1 LLALLEIRLW
11 DCLSFLIAFQTI
23 GNIGKYI
30 SPLWGH
36 LGIWY
41 RRWHKVPH
49 EMQGSVHNSYNIK
62 YKPNSSTHRTD
73 KPAAAVKH
81 ENHHRGC
88 WLNSN
93 GKNSI
98 PSFIYTQPYNSLMGP
113 WQCLCSI
120 YKTSK
125 EHSNTVNNMYLEAAQ
140 QSEQKL
146 NGHNPAS
153 QGWGFPGWAPQNA
166 CLHASNASST
176 FQHNDAHMSL
186 LVCQVSCVEKTPH
199 SDRNISQP
207 VSYTSSSCNTIQRTS
222 VNQAMLTKAL
232 LSHSAQNQA

>member
-1 LLALLEIRLW
+1 MRI
-11 DCLSFLIAFQTI
+11 T
-23 GNIGKYI
+23 
-30 SPLWGH
+30 
-36 LGIWY
+36 
-41 RRWHKVPH
+41 
-49 EMQGSVHNSYNIK
+49 
-62 YKPNSSTHRTD
+62 
-73 KPAAAVKH
+73 
-81 ENHHRGC
+81 RGC

-207 VSYTSSSCNTIQRTS
+207 VSYTSSSCNTVQRTR
-222 VNQAMLTKAL
+222 VNQAMLTKACFQIRHKIKSNSQSL
-232 LSHSAQNQA
+232 PYWNWERKPQTLPITCEVQKDHHPRWVSTQLPPSNIYLGSTGDQGMKTSLQTE

>member
-1 LLALLEIRLW
+1 MRCKAVCI
-11 DCLSFLIAFQTI
+11 T
-23 GNIGKYI
+23 
-30 SPLWGH
+30 
-36 LGIWY
+36 
-41 RRWHKVPH
+41 V
-49 EMQGSVHNSYNIK
+49 NIK
-62 YKPNSSTHRTD
+62 NKTNSSTHRTD
-73 KPAAAVKH
+73 KPAPAQCMRITTEDADWTPMVRIPY
-81 ENHHRGC
+81 HR
-88 WLNSN
+88 
-93 GKNSI
+93 
-98 PSFIYTQPYNSLMGP
+98 SFVLSLTTASWGHANV
-113 WQCLCSI
+113 LCSI

-125 EHSNTVNNMYLEAAQ
+125 EHSNTVNMYLKAAQ

-186 LVCQVSCVEKTPH
+186 LVCQVSCAEKTPH

-207 VSYTSSSCNTIQRTS
+207 VSYTSSSCNNIQRTR

>member
-1 LLALLEIRLW
+1 MAIL
-11 DCLSFLIAFQTI
+11 
-23 GNIGKYI
+23 GNISLLFGGIQDSGTEDDTKY
-30 SPLWGH
+30 
-36 LGIWY
+36 
-41 RRWHKVPH
+41 PH
-49 EMQGSVHNSYNIK
+49 EMQGRLHNSYNIK
-62 YKPNSSTHRTD
+62 YKPNSSTHHTD
-73 KPAAAVKH
+73 KPAAAQCMRIT
-81 ENHHRGC
+81 RGS

-98 PSFIYTQPYNSLMGP
+98 PSFICTQPYNSLMGP
-113 WQCLCSI
+113 CKCLCSI

-125 EHSNTVNNMYLEAAQ
+125 EHSNTVNMYLKAAQ

-153 QGWGFPGWAPQNA
+153 QGWDFPGWAPQNA
-166 CLHASNASST
+166 CLHALNASST

-186 LVCQVSCVEKTPH
+186 LVCQVSCAEKTPH

-207 VSYTSSSCNTIQRTS
+207 VSYTSSSCDTIQRTR

-232 LSHSAQNQA
+232 LSQSAQYQA